1 MSDNRS
7 VHQSNY
13 RGWLYKWTNYLRGYQ
28 KRWFVLQNGLLSYYR
43 NQAEMAHTCR
53 GTINLANAYIHT
65 EDANTIVI
73 SNSGTH
79 TFYLKATS
87 EVERQ
92 KWVTALELAKA
103 DAIKLSD
110 PGDSDEEVE
119 PEPNKN
125 ELQNM
130 VKTLTAKL
138 EDMNTCNDL
147 IAKHGTGLQRALTE
161 VESMDSPSEA
171 GSKLKVINERATMFR
186 ITTNAMINACGEYL
200 DVAQTQV
207 KRLQKIV
214 NYEHEQR
221 MKLEEMVEQLAK
233 EQVTLET
240 KAKQSMGHGLA
251 KKGPPGSDEED
262 FFDALDYQAEEFE
275 VALPHNQPKHRRTDS
290 NISFDSQADERSS
303 DLSSEAEESEG
314 QEARVYSHKSKQGSP
329 KQATAS
335 VKSQLKRNANSDSKR
350 NGETQL
356 VAAKAPRVPSGGRVR
371 RAVIPPKPN
380 YSLNLW
386 SIMKN
391 CIGKDLS
398 KIPMPVNFSEPL
410 SMLQRLTEEFE
421 YADCLDRAAACED
434 SAEQLVHVAAFTISA
449 YSTTINRT
457 TKPFNPLL
465 GETYECDRTDD
476 LGWKSFAEQVSHHP
490 PTASQFTEGN
500 GWTMWQEFTMGSKFR
515 GKYLQIIPLVP
526 LRRSPHACCG
536 GVRSKG
542 PTKLCLFVCISDSL
556 PKLKVSH
563 HPPLA
568 GVFSEGRDWELYQE
582 VAISSIAHLVFK
594 KSGNHYTWRKVTTTV
609 HNIIVGKLWVDNHG
623 EMDISNHRNGDKC
636 HLKYSAYSYFSR
648 EIPRKVT
655 GVVADKEGNAKWV
668 LTGTWDKRMEAAKV
682 VHIDESNKGKPVFE
696 TGAHVCIWEKR
707 PLPPGS
713 DRMYNFTSLAITLN
727 EPEEGVAPTDSRLRP
742 DQRAMEEGRWDEAN
756 KLKQELEE
764 KQRAARKKREA
775 EMEEASKRGET
786 IKGYQPIWFEMKTD
800 PVTGSPIHVYKGKY
814 WDCKEKSDWSSCP
827 PIFL

>member
-515 GKYLQIIPLVP
+515 GKYLQIIPL
-526 LRRSPHACCG
+526 G
-536 GVRSKG
+536 
-542 PTKLCLFVCISDSL
+542 
-556 PKLKVSH
+556 
-563 HPPLA
+563 
-568 GVFSEGRDWELYQE
+568 
-582 VAISSIAHLVFK
+582 IAHLVFK

-742 DQRAMEEGRWDEAN
+742 DQRAMEEGRWDDAN

>member
-65 EDANTIVI
+65 EDSNTIVI

-92 KWVTALELAKA
+92 KWVTALELARA
-103 DAIKLSD
+103 DAIRLTE
-110 PGDSDEEVE
+110 PDSDEEVE
-119 PEPNKN
+119 PEPSKN

-147 IAKHGTGLQRALTE
+147 IAKHGSGLQRALTE
-161 VESMDSPSEA
+161 QESMDSPSEA

-200 DVAQTQV
+200 DVAKTQV

-233 EQVTLET
+233 EQVTLES
-240 KAKQSMGHGLA
+240 KAKKSMGHALT
-251 KKGPPGSDEED
+251 KKGPMGSEEED
-262 FFDALDYQAEEFE
+262 FFDALDYQADEFE
-275 VALPHNQPKHRRTDS
+275 VALPHTQTKHRRTDS
-290 NISFDSQADERSS
+290 NISFDSQTDERSS
-303 DLSSEAEESEG
+303 DLSSEEAEESEG
-314 QEARVYSHKSKQGSP
+314 QEARVYSHKAKQGP
-329 KQATAS
+329 PRQQTAS
-335 VKSQLKRNANSDSKR
+335 VKSQLNRNASSDSKR
-350 NGETQL
+350 NGGETQI
-356 VAAKAPRVPSGGRVR
+356 VAARNPRVASGGRVR

-449 YSTTINRT
+449 YATTTNRT

-465 GETYECDRTDD
+465 GETYECDRTED

-490 PTASQFTEGN
+490 PTASQYTEGN

-515 GKYLQIIPLVP
+515 GKYLQIIPL
-526 LRRSPHACCG
+526 G
-536 GVRSKG
+536 
-542 PTKLCLFVCISDSL
+542 
-556 PKLKVSH
+556 
-563 HPPLA
+563 
-568 GVFSEGRDWELYQE
+568 
-582 VAISSIAHLVFK
+582 IAHLVFK

-623 EMDISNHRNGDKC
+623 EMDITNHKTKDIC
-636 HLKYSAYSYFSR
+636 HLKYAAYSYFSR
-648 EIPRKVT
+648 ETPRKVT
-655 GVVADKEGNAKWV
+655 GVVTDQDGIAKWV

-682 VHIDESNKGKPVFE
+682 VHIDESNRGKPVFE
-696 TGAHVCIWEKR
+696 TGPHVCIWEKR
-707 PLPPGS
+707 PPPPGS
-713 DRMYNFTSLAITLN
+713 DKMYNFTSLAITLN
-727 EPEEGVAPTDSRLRP
+727 EPEEGVAPTDSRRRP

-756 KLKQELEE
+756 KLKQQLEE

-775 EMEEASKRGET
+775 ETEEASKRGET
-786 IKGYQPIWFEMKTD
+786 VKGYQPVWFEMKQD
-800 PVTGSPIHVYKGKY
+800 PVTGSPIHVYKGQY
-814 WDCKEKSDWSSCP
+814 WNCKEKSDWSSCP
-827 PIFL
+827 SIFL

>member
-515 GKYLQIIPLVP
+515 GKYLQIIPL
-526 LRRSPHACCG
+526 G
-536 GVRSKG
+536 
-542 PTKLCLFVCISDSL
+542 
-556 PKLKVSH
+556 
-563 HPPLA
+563 
-568 GVFSEGRDWELYQE
+568 
-582 VAISSIAHLVFK
+582 IAHLVFK

-742 DQRAMEEGRWDEAN
+742 DQRAMEEGRWDDAN

-814 WDCKEKSDWSSCP
+814 WGCKEKSDWSSCP

>member
-1 MSDNRS
+1 MSDSRS

-65 EDANTIVI
+65 EDSNTIVI

-103 DAIKLSD
+103 DAIKLNE
-110 PGDSDEEVE
+110 PADSDEEVE
-119 PEPNKN
+119 PEPDKN

-130 VKTLTAKL
+130 VKTLTSKL

-147 IAKHGTGLQRALTE
+147 IAKHGSGLQRALTE
-161 VESMDSPSEA
+161 LESMDNPSEA
-171 GSKLKVINERATMFR
+171 GGKLKVINERATMFR

-200 DVAQTQV
+200 DVAQNQV

-221 MKLEEMVEQLAK
+221 MKLEEMVEHLAK
-233 EQVTLET
+233 EQVTLEA
-240 KAKQSMGHGLA
+240 KAKQSMGQA
-251 KKGPPGSDEED
+251 PIKKGPGGSDDED

-275 VALPHNQPKHRRTDS
+275 VALPHTQTKHRRTDS
-290 NISFDSQADERSS
+290 SLSFDSQADERSS
-303 DLSSEAEESEG
+303 DLSSEEESEG
-314 QEARVYSHKSKQGSP
+314 QEARVYSHKSKQAAS
-329 KQATAS
+329 KQPTAS
-335 VKSQLKRNANSDSKR
+335 VKSRVKRNASGDMKK
-350 NGETQL
+350 NGDTQL
-356 VAAKAPRVPSGGRVR
+356 AVAKPQPVRKGARVR
-371 RAVIPPKPN
+371 RTTIPPKPN

-410 SMLQRLTEEFE
+410 SMLQRLTEDFE

-434 SAEQLVHVAAFTISA
+434 SAEQLVHVAAFTISS
-449 YSTTINRT
+449 YSTTTHRN

-490 PTASQFTEGN
+490 PTASQYTEGN
-500 GWTMWQEFTMGSKFR
+500 GWSLWQEFTMGSKFR
-515 GKYLQIIPLVP
+515 GKYLQIIPL
-526 LRRSPHACCG
+526 G
-536 GVRSKG
+536 
-542 PTKLCLFVCISDSL
+542 
-556 PKLKVSH
+556 
-563 HPPLA
+563 
-568 GVFSEGRDWELYQE
+568 
-582 VAISSIAHLVFK
+582 IAHLVFK

-623 EMDISNHRNGDKC
+623 EMDITNHKTQDKC

-655 GVVADKEGNAKWV
+655 GVVTDQDGAAKWV

-696 TGAHVCIWEKR
+696 TGPHICIWEKR
-707 PLPPGS
+707 PLPPGAEK
-713 DRMYNFTSLAITLN
+713 MYNFTTLAVTLN
-727 EPEEGVAPTDSRLRP
+727 EPEDGVAPTDSRLRP
-742 DQRAMEEGRWDEAN
+742 DQRAMEEGNWDEAN
-756 KLKQELEE
+756 KFKLQLEE

-775 EMEEASKRGET
+775 EAEEAAKRGET
-786 IKGYQPIWFEMKTD
+786 VKGYQAVWFEMKQD
-800 PVTGSPIHVYKGKY
+800 PITGSPIHMYNGRY
-814 WDCKEKSDWSSCP
+814 WDCKEKGDWSVCP
-827 PIFL
+827 NIFL

>member
-515 GKYLQIIPLVP
+515 GKYLQIIPL
-526 LRRSPHACCG
+526 G
-536 GVRSKG
+536 
-542 PTKLCLFVCISDSL
+542 
-556 PKLKVSH
+556 
-563 HPPLA
+563 
-568 GVFSEGRDWELYQE
+568 
-582 VAISSIAHLVFK
+582 IAHLVFK

>member
-65 EDANTIVI
+65 EDSNTIVI

-92 KWVTALELAKA
+92 KWVTALELARA
-103 DAIKLSD
+103 DAIKLSE
-110 PGDSDEEVE
+110 PADSDEEVE
-119 PEPNKN
+119 PEPDKN
-125 ELQNM
+125 ELHNM

-147 IAKHGTGLQRALTE
+147 IAKHGSGLQRTLTE
-161 VESMDSPSEA
+161 LESMESHNEA
-171 GSKLKVINERATMFR
+171 GSKLKVISERATMFR

-200 DVAQTQV
+200 DVAQAQV

-240 KAKQSMGHGLA
+240 KAKQSMGHVQH
-251 KKGPPGSDEED
+251 KKVKGPAGSDEED

-275 VALPHNQPKHRRTDS
+275 VALPHLQTKHRRTDS

-314 QEARVYSHKSKQGSP
+314 QEALVYSHKSKQGSP
-329 KQATAS
+329 KQAVAS
-335 VKSQLKRNANSDSKR
+335 VKSQQKKNAQSDVKK
-350 NGETQL
+350 NGETHL
-356 VAAKAPRVPSGGRVR
+356 VAAKTPKVPKGARVR
-371 RAVIPPKPN
+371 RSAVPLKAN

-410 SMLQRLTEEFE
+410 SMLQRLTEDFE
-421 YADCLDRAAACED
+421 YSDCLDRAAACED
-434 SAEQLVHVAAFTISA
+434 AAEQLVHVAAFTISS
-449 YSTTINRT
+449 YSTTTNRT

-465 GETYECDRTDD
+465 GETYECDRLDD
-476 LGWKSFAEQVSHHP
+476 LGWRSFAEQVSHHP
-490 PTASQFTEGN
+490 PLAAVHSEGRE
-500 GWTMWQEFTMGSKFR
+500 WILYQEAAIASKFR
-515 GKYLQIIPLVP
+515 GSYLQIVP
-526 LRRSPHACCG
+526 QG
-536 GVRSKG
+536 
-542 PTKLCLFVCISDSL
+542 
-556 PKLKVSH
+556 
-563 HPPLA
+563 
-568 GVFSEGRDWELYQE
+568 
-582 VAISSIAHLVFK
+582 IAHLVFK

-623 EMDISNHRNGDKC
+623 EMDITNHKTQDKC

-655 GVVADKEGNAKWV
+655 GVVTDQDGGAKWV

-696 TGAHVCIWEKR
+696 TGPHVCIWEKR
-707 PLPPGS
+707 PLPPGA
-713 DRMYNFTSLAITLN
+713 DKMYNFTTLAVTLN
-727 EPEEGVAPTDSRLRP
+727 EPEEGLAPTDSRLRP
-742 DQRAMEEGRWDEAN
+742 DQRAMEDGKWDDAN
-756 KLKQELEE
+756 KLKLQLEE

-775 EMEEASKRGET
+775 EVEEASKRGESV
-786 IKGYQPIWFEMKTD
+786 KGYQPVWFEMKQD
-800 PVTGSPIHVYKGKY
+800 PITGSPIHMYKKQY
-814 WDCKEKSDWSSCP
+814 WGCKEKSDWSICP
-827 PIFL
+827 NIFL

>member
-1 MSDNRS
+1 MSDTRS

-65 EDANTIVI
+65 EDSNTIVI

-110 PGDSDEEVE
+110 PADSDEEVE
-119 PEPNKN
+119 PEPDKN
-125 ELQNM
+125 ELHNM

-356 VAAKAPRVPSGGRVR
+356 VAAKTPRVPSGARVR

-490 PTASQFTEGN
+490 P
-500 GWTMWQEFTMGSKFR
+500 
-515 GKYLQIIPLVP
+515 
-526 LRRSPHACCG
+526 
-536 GVRSKG
+536 
-542 PTKLCLFVCISDSL
+542 
-556 PKLKVSH
+556 
-563 HPPLA
+563 LA
-568 GVFSEGRDWELYQE
+568 GVYSEGRDWVLYQE
-582 VAISSIAHLVFK
+582 VAISSKFRGRYLQIIPQGIAHLVFK

-623 EMDISNHRNGDKC
+623 EMDISNHSNGDKC

-655 GVVADKEGNAKWV
+655 GVVADKEGSAKWV

-727 EPEEGVAPTDSRLRP
+727 ESEKGVAPTDSRLRP

-756 KLKQELEE
+756 KLKQDLEE

-800 PVTGSPIHVYKGKY
+800 TVTGSPIHVYKGKY
-814 WDCKEKSDWSSCP
+814 WECKEKSDWSSCP

>member
-1 MSDNRS
+1 MYIGYKRWHLETNSDITGMSDNRS

-515 GKYLQIIPLVP
+515 GKYLQIIPL
-526 LRRSPHACCG
+526 G
-536 GVRSKG
+536 
-542 PTKLCLFVCISDSL
+542 
-556 PKLKVSH
+556 
-563 HPPLA
+563 
-568 GVFSEGRDWELYQE
+568 
-582 VAISSIAHLVFK
+582 IAHLVFK

-742 DQRAMEEGRWDEAN
+742 DQRAMEEGRWDDAN

>member
-515 GKYLQIIPLVP
+515 GKYLQIIPL
-526 LRRSPHACCG
+526 G
-536 GVRSKG
+536 
-542 PTKLCLFVCISDSL
+542 
-556 PKLKVSH
+556 
-563 HPPLA
+563 
-568 GVFSEGRDWELYQE
+568 
-582 VAISSIAHLVFK
+582 IAHLVFK

-727 EPEEGVAPTDSRLRP
+727 EPEDGVAPTDSRLRP

>member
-490 PTASQFTEGN
+490 P
-500 GWTMWQEFTMGSKFR
+500 
-515 GKYLQIIPLVP
+515 
-526 LRRSPHACCG
+526 
-536 GVRSKG
+536 
-542 PTKLCLFVCISDSL
+542 
-556 PKLKVSH
+556 
-563 HPPLA
+563 LA

-582 VAISSIAHLVFK
+582 VAISSKFRGRYLQIIPQGIAHLVFK

-742 DQRAMEEGRWDEAN
+742 DQRAMEEGRWDDAN

>member
-1 MSDNRS
+1 MHLADESKKSNSDITGMSDTRS

-65 EDANTIVI
+65 EDSNTIVI

-110 PGDSDEEVE
+110 PADSDEEVE
-119 PEPNKN
+119 PEPDKN
-125 ELQNM
+125 ELHNM

-356 VAAKAPRVPSGGRVR
+356 VAAKTPRVPSGARVR

-515 GKYLQIIPLVP
+515 GKYLQIIPL
-526 LRRSPHACCG
+526 G
-536 GVRSKG
+536 
-542 PTKLCLFVCISDSL
+542 
-556 PKLKVSH
+556 
-563 HPPLA
+563 
-568 GVFSEGRDWELYQE
+568 
-582 VAISSIAHLVFK
+582 IAHLVFK

-623 EMDISNHRNGDKC
+623 EMDISNHSNGDKC

-655 GVVADKEGNAKWV
+655 GVVADKEGSAKWV

-727 EPEEGVAPTDSRLRP
+727 ESEKGVAPTDSRLRP

-756 KLKQELEE
+756 KLKQDLEE

-800 PVTGSPIHVYKGKY
+800 TVTGSPIHVYKGKY
-814 WDCKEKSDWSSCP
+814 WECKEKSDWSSCP